1 MLTRTQVMGQTAD
14 ARRDDLSQRIP
25 LRRAMDMRV
34 MLVDD
39 NALFLNTLA
48 ELLTRKRGIQVVGH
62 ATNGDDGLR
71 LAAELKPDV

>member
-1 MLTRTQVMGQTAD
+1 
-14 ARRDDLSQRIP
+14 
-25 LRRAMDMRV
+25 MDMRV